1 MKSRYR
7 IFTGD
12 NFHPYDEN
20 EVDDDGAY
28 PTQEEAIVAA
38 KMIVDKSLR
47 WERKQSRNPANPNEL
62 YDRYTDFGDFPVIS
76 PGTEPH
82 FSAWDYAK
90 ARCVEICREP
100 LEEKSLLG

>member
-1 MKSRYR
+1 MKLKYR
-7 IFTGD
+7 ILTGD

-47 WERKQSRNPANPNEL
+47 WERKQSRNSADPDEL
-62 YDRYTDFGDFPVIS
+62 YDRYTDFGDSQVIS

-82 FSAWDYAK
+82 FSAWDHAK
-90 ARCVEICREP
+90 TRCVEICREDM
-100 LEEKSLLG
+100 E